1 MRRKRKRWMKAA
13 ACLALFFLTPVLTG
27 LVMNLV
33 WVSEEPSLMEDV
45 GRFREMKVAAE
56 RMEGCENWN
65 GKEYRKLARDY
76 LYYDGSIKQGMKP
89 VSPFSW
95 YSMLLPADKVD
106 AYAKALKRCCQMS
119 DVFP

>member
-1 MRRKRKRWMKAA
+1 MKAA

-56 RMEGCENWN
+56 RMEGCEYLV
-65 GKEYRKLARDY
+65 EQSRMIRDQCQKLG
-76 LYYDGSIKQGMKP
+76 LPYYETSLQRE
-89 VSPFSW
+89 
-95 YSMLLPADKVD
+95 KVFDEILQTLTAQRMCYED
-106 AYAKALKRCCQMS
+106 AEGERSS
-119 DVFP
+119 DP

>member
-1 MRRKRKRWMKAA
+1 MKAA

-106 AYAKALKRCCQMS
+106 AYAKAFKTVLS
-119 DVFP
+119 DVRCFPVAND